1 MIENVFD
8 IVNIINSN
16 KKHKEDLVE
25 DSDLQKHYLP
35 YIINRNF
42 AKYPDT
48 LYFAQEMNLNHHL
61 EPRLQFSFLINTI
74 RPGMRFDKKIEKV
87 ENENSALISEYF
99 GFNPK
104 KTRAALSILSDNQI
118 SMIKEETEKGGQLC
132 H

>member
-25 DSDLQKHYLP
+25 DSELQKHYFP

-42 AKYPDT
+42 AKYADT

-61 EPRLQFSFLINTI
+61 DKKLQYSFLINTV

-87 ENENSALISEYF
+87 ENANSALISEYF

-104 KTRAALSILSDNQI
+104 KTRTALSILSDNQI
-118 SMIKEETEKGGQLC
+118 SMIKEETEKGG
-132 H
+132 